1 MSEKEKYHTV
11 NANKG
16 DELNLTSQGPGKNI
30 RTLNANVGST
40 INFGGDGPSS
50 TIKDGQIS
58 KPHQTQSYG
67 VQDSLEEYS
76 IRGPQGDTYLSDNTP
91 QSLD

>member
-1 MSEKEKYHTV
+1 MGEKEKYHTV

-50 TIKDGQIS
+50 TIKDGQI
-58 KPHQTQSYG
+58 
-67 VQDSLEEYS
+67 
-76 IRGPQGDTYLSDNTP
+76 
-91 QSLD
+91 

>member
-1 MSEKEKYHTV
+1 MGLFSKLGEKLGLDMGEKEEHHTV

-40 INFGGDGPSS
+40 INFGGDGP
-50 TIKDGQIS
+50 
-58 KPHQTQSYG
+58 
-67 VQDSLEEYS
+67 
-76 IRGPQGDTYLSDNTP
+76 
-91 QSLD
+91 